1 MIHFKMNDGHEIPA
15 LGFGVYLMTSAEVEE
30 FLPKAIEAG
39 YRHIDTANAYFNEV
53 AVGKVIRESGI
64 PREDFFVTT
73 KLFPQS
79 YPYEQCKADI
89 DATLE
94 RLGLDYVDLLLFHQP
109 YGDYVD
115 GWRAMEEAVRA
126 GKVRSIGLSNFPAH
140 KIEQIMNAKPED
152 RRSIFEEATGIIVF
166 KSRKQDIE
174 RRLANSYTNLN
185 IFLQRMGEVEHMLTP
200 LARQAEKTKKYK
212 ELCEQLNHNEINLD
226 IYKHDNAESARASIG
241 SVLSRIQAEIDE
253 SRKEAEGMDEKYAEN
268 RRRIAQSDEL
278 LQKLNEKIL
287 EYTVEM
293 QKKEG
298 DVNVI
303 RARITFFEQQKEGEE
318 KAVEEGGARL
328 EAIGGELT
336 AAQNSAD
343 DYEKKILDAQR
354 ESETLSGEIAALKVR
369 GALRRVAK
377 EHRRHHRK
385 PLGDP
390 PEHRHPLRQKGGGG
404 GAHRRNRRRRRIAQG
419 RNRGG

>member
-140 KIEQIMNAKPED
+140 KIEQIMKVAQIKPAALQVELNPYWNQHALKAELAKIGLGDIVYEGWYPFGHGDAKLLAEPV
-152 RRSIFEEATGIIVF
+152 IAKIAEAHG
-166 KSRKQDIE
+166 K
-174 RRLANSYTNLN
+174 
-185 IFLQRMGEVEHMLTP
+185 
-200 LARQAEKTKKYK
+200 
-212 ELCEQLNHNEINLD
+212 
-226 IYKHDNAESARASIG
+226 
-241 SVLSRIQAEIDE
+241 
-253 SRKEAEGMDEKYAEN
+253 
-268 RRRIAQSDEL
+268 
-278 LQKLNEKIL
+278 
-287 EYTVEM
+287 
-293 QKKEG
+293 
-298 DVNVI
+298 
-303 RARITFFEQQKEGEE
+303 
-318 KAVEEGGARL
+318 
-328 EAIGGELT
+328 T
-336 AAQNSAD
+336 AAQVILRWMLQEGVVTFPKTTNPQH
-343 DYEKKILDAQR
+343 ILDNIDVFDF
-354 ESETLSGEIAALKVR
+354 ELSDDEMTRINALPQKAYYDV
-369 GALRRVAK
+369 
-377 EHRRHHRK
+377 
-385 PLGDP
+385 
-390 PEHRHPLRQKGGGG
+390 PEKAPDFVLVQNDYSKQ
-404 GAHRRNRRRRRIAQG
+404 A
-419 RNRGG
+419 

>member
-126 GKVRSIGLSNFPAH
+126 GKVRSIGLSNFPAR
-140 KIEQIMNAKPED
+140 KIEQIMEVAQIKPAALQVELNPYWNQHALKAELAKIGLGDIVYEGWYPFGHGDAKLLAEPVIAKIAEAHGKTVAQVILRWMLQEGVVTFPKTTNPQHVLDNIDVFDFELSDDEMTRINALP
-152 RRSIFEEATGIIVF
+152 
-166 KSRKQDIE
+166 
-174 RRLANSYTNLN
+174 
-185 IFLQRMGEVEHMLTP
+185 
-200 LARQAEKTKKYK
+200 
-212 ELCEQLNHNEINLD
+212 
-226 IYKHDNAESARASIG
+226 
-241 SVLSRIQAEIDE
+241 
-253 SRKEAEGMDEKYAEN
+253 
-268 RRRIAQSDEL
+268 
-278 LQKLNEKIL
+278 QKA
-287 EYTVEM
+287 YY
-293 QKKEG
+293 
-298 DVNVI
+298 DVP
-303 RARITFFEQQKEGEE
+303 E
-318 KAVEEGGARL
+318 KAPDFVL
-328 EAIGGELT
+328 V
-336 AAQNSAD
+336 QN
-343 DYEKKILDAQR
+343 DYSKQA
-354 ESETLSGEIAALKVR
+354 
-369 GALRRVAK
+369 
-377 EHRRHHRK
+377 
-385 PLGDP
+385 
-390 PEHRHPLRQKGGGG
+390 
-404 GAHRRNRRRRRIAQG
+404 
-419 RNRGG
+419 

>member
-140 KIEQIMNAKPED
+140 KIEQIMKVAQIKPAALQVELNPYWNQHALKAELGKMDLEDVVLEGWYPFGHGDAKLLAEPVIAKIAEAHGKTVAQVILRWMLQEGVVTFPKTTNPQHILDNIDVFDFELSDDEMTRINALPQKAYYDVP
-152 RRSIFEEATGIIVF
+152 EEAPDFVLMQNDY
-166 KSRKQDIE
+166 SKQ
-174 RRLANSYTNLN
+174 A
-185 IFLQRMGEVEHMLTP
+185 
-200 LARQAEKTKKYK
+200 
-212 ELCEQLNHNEINLD
+212 
-226 IYKHDNAESARASIG
+226 
-241 SVLSRIQAEIDE
+241 
-253 SRKEAEGMDEKYAEN
+253 
-268 RRRIAQSDEL
+268 
-278 LQKLNEKIL
+278 
-287 EYTVEM
+287 
-293 QKKEG
+293 
-298 DVNVI
+298 
-303 RARITFFEQQKEGEE
+303 
-318 KAVEEGGARL
+318 
-328 EAIGGELT
+328 
-336 AAQNSAD
+336 
-343 DYEKKILDAQR
+343 
-354 ESETLSGEIAALKVR
+354 
-369 GALRRVAK
+369 
-377 EHRRHHRK
+377 
-385 PLGDP
+385 
-390 PEHRHPLRQKGGGG
+390 
-404 GAHRRNRRRRRIAQG
+404 
-419 RNRGG
+419 

>member
-126 GKVRSIGLSNFPAH
+126 GKVRSIGLSNFPVH
-140 KIEQIMNAKPED
+140 KIEQIMEVAQIKPAALQVELNPYWNQHALKAELAKIGLGDIVYEGWYPFGHGDAKLLAEPVIAKIAEAHGKTVAQVILRWMLQEGVVTFPKTTNPQHILDNIDVFDFELSDDEMTRINALPQKAYYDVP
-152 RRSIFEEATGIIVF
+152 EEAPDFVLVQNDY
-166 KSRKQDIE
+166 SKQ
-174 RRLANSYTNLN
+174 A
-185 IFLQRMGEVEHMLTP
+185 
-200 LARQAEKTKKYK
+200 
-212 ELCEQLNHNEINLD
+212 
-226 IYKHDNAESARASIG
+226 
-241 SVLSRIQAEIDE
+241 
-253 SRKEAEGMDEKYAEN
+253 
-268 RRRIAQSDEL
+268 
-278 LQKLNEKIL
+278 
-287 EYTVEM
+287 
-293 QKKEG
+293 
-298 DVNVI
+298 
-303 RARITFFEQQKEGEE
+303 
-318 KAVEEGGARL
+318 
-328 EAIGGELT
+328 
-336 AAQNSAD
+336 
-343 DYEKKILDAQR
+343 
-354 ESETLSGEIAALKVR
+354 
-369 GALRRVAK
+369 
-377 EHRRHHRK
+377 
-385 PLGDP
+385 
-390 PEHRHPLRQKGGGG
+390 
-404 GAHRRNRRRRRIAQG
+404 
-419 RNRGG
+419 

>member
-126 GKVRSIGLSNFPAH
+126 GKVRSIGLSNFPAR
-140 KIEQIMNAKPED
+140 KIEQIMKVAQIKPAALQVELNPYWNQHALKAELAKIGLGDIVYEGWYPFGHGDAKLLAEPVLAK
-152 RRSIFEEATGIIVF
+152 IAEAHG
-166 KSRKQDIE
+166 K
-174 RRLANSYTNLN
+174 
-185 IFLQRMGEVEHMLTP
+185 
-200 LARQAEKTKKYK
+200 
-212 ELCEQLNHNEINLD
+212 
-226 IYKHDNAESARASIG
+226 
-241 SVLSRIQAEIDE
+241 
-253 SRKEAEGMDEKYAEN
+253 
-268 RRRIAQSDEL
+268 
-278 LQKLNEKIL
+278 
-287 EYTVEM
+287 
-293 QKKEG
+293 
-298 DVNVI
+298 
-303 RARITFFEQQKEGEE
+303 
-318 KAVEEGGARL
+318 
-328 EAIGGELT
+328 T
-336 AAQNSAD
+336 AAQVILRWMLQEGVVTFPKTTNPQHVLDNIDVFDFELSD
-343 DYEKKILDAQR
+343 DEMAHINALPQKAYYDVPEKAPDFVLVQNDYSKQA
-354 ESETLSGEIAALKVR
+354 
-369 GALRRVAK
+369 
-377 EHRRHHRK
+377 
-385 PLGDP
+385 
-390 PEHRHPLRQKGGGG
+390 
-404 GAHRRNRRRRRIAQG
+404 
-419 RNRGG
+419 

>member
-140 KIEQIMNAKPED
+140 KIEQIMKVAQIKPAALQVELNPYWNQHALKAELAKIGLGDIVYEGWYPFGHGDAKLLADPVIAKIAEAHGKTVAQVILRWMLQEGVVTFPKTTNPQHILD
-152 RRSIFEEATGIIVF
+152 NIDVFDFE
-166 KSRKQDIE
+166 
-174 RRLANSYTNLN
+174 
-185 IFLQRMGEVEHMLTP
+185 
-200 LARQAEKTKKYK
+200 
-212 ELCEQLNHNEINLD
+212 
-226 IYKHDNAESARASIG
+226 
-241 SVLSRIQAEIDE
+241 LSDDE
-253 SRKEAEGMDEKYAEN
+253 M
-268 RRRIAQSDEL
+268 
-278 LQKLNEKIL
+278 
-287 EYTVEM
+287 
-293 QKKEG
+293 
-298 DVNVI
+298 
-303 RARITFFEQQKEGEE
+303 ARINALPQKAYYDVPE
-318 KAVEEGGARL
+318 KAPDFVL
-328 EAIGGELT
+328 V
-336 AAQNSAD
+336 QN
-343 DYEKKILDAQR
+343 DYSKQA
-354 ESETLSGEIAALKVR
+354 
-369 GALRRVAK
+369 
-377 EHRRHHRK
+377 
-385 PLGDP
+385 
-390 PEHRHPLRQKGGGG
+390 
-404 GAHRRNRRRRRIAQG
+404 
-419 RNRGG
+419 

>member
-126 GKVRSIGLSNFPAH
+126 GKVRSIGLSNFPAR
-140 KIEQIMNAKPED
+140 KIEQIMKVAQIKPAALQVELNPYWNQHALKAELAKIGLGDIVYEGWYPFGHGDAKLLAEPVLAK
-152 RRSIFEEATGIIVF
+152 IAEAHG
-166 KSRKQDIE
+166 K
-174 RRLANSYTNLN
+174 
-185 IFLQRMGEVEHMLTP
+185 
-200 LARQAEKTKKYK
+200 
-212 ELCEQLNHNEINLD
+212 
-226 IYKHDNAESARASIG
+226 
-241 SVLSRIQAEIDE
+241 
-253 SRKEAEGMDEKYAEN
+253 
-268 RRRIAQSDEL
+268 
-278 LQKLNEKIL
+278 
-287 EYTVEM
+287 
-293 QKKEG
+293 
-298 DVNVI
+298 
-303 RARITFFEQQKEGEE
+303 
-318 KAVEEGGARL
+318 
-328 EAIGGELT
+328 T
-336 AAQNSAD
+336 AAQVILRWMLQEGVVTFPKTTNPQHVLDNIDVFDFELSD
-343 DYEKKILDAQR
+343 DEMTRINALPQKAYYDVPEKAPDFVLVQNDYSKQA
-354 ESETLSGEIAALKVR
+354 
-369 GALRRVAK
+369 
-377 EHRRHHRK
+377 
-385 PLGDP
+385 
-390 PEHRHPLRQKGGGG
+390 
-404 GAHRRNRRRRRIAQG
+404 
-419 RNRGG
+419 

>member
-126 GKVRSIGLSNFPAH
+126 GKVRSIGLSNFPAR
-140 KIEQIMNAKPED
+140 KIEQIMEVAQIKPAALQVELNPYWNQHALKAELAKIGLGDIVYEGWYPFGHGDAKLLAEPVIAKIAEAHGKTVAQVILRWMLQEGVVTFPKTTNPQHILDNIDVFDFELSDDEMTRINALP
-152 RRSIFEEATGIIVF
+152 
-166 KSRKQDIE
+166 
-174 RRLANSYTNLN
+174 
-185 IFLQRMGEVEHMLTP
+185 
-200 LARQAEKTKKYK
+200 
-212 ELCEQLNHNEINLD
+212 
-226 IYKHDNAESARASIG
+226 
-241 SVLSRIQAEIDE
+241 
-253 SRKEAEGMDEKYAEN
+253 
-268 RRRIAQSDEL
+268 
-278 LQKLNEKIL
+278 QKA
-287 EYTVEM
+287 YY
-293 QKKEG
+293 
-298 DVNVI
+298 DVP
-303 RARITFFEQQKEGEE
+303 E
-318 KAVEEGGARL
+318 KAPDFVL
-328 EAIGGELT
+328 V
-336 AAQNSAD
+336 QN
-343 DYEKKILDAQR
+343 DYSKQA
-354 ESETLSGEIAALKVR
+354 
-369 GALRRVAK
+369 
-377 EHRRHHRK
+377 
-385 PLGDP
+385 
-390 PEHRHPLRQKGGGG
+390 
-404 GAHRRNRRRRRIAQG
+404 
-419 RNRGG
+419 

>member
-126 GKVRSIGLSNFPAH
+126 GKVRSIGLSNFPAR
-140 KIEQIMNAKPED
+140 KIGQIMEVAQIKPAALQVELNPYWNQHALKAELAKIGLGDIVYEGWYPFGHGDAKLLAEPVIAKIAEAHGKTVAQVILRWMLQEGVVTFPKTTNPQHVLD
-152 RRSIFEEATGIIVF
+152 NIDVFDFE
-166 KSRKQDIE
+166 
-174 RRLANSYTNLN
+174 
-185 IFLQRMGEVEHMLTP
+185 
-200 LARQAEKTKKYK
+200 
-212 ELCEQLNHNEINLD
+212 
-226 IYKHDNAESARASIG
+226 
-241 SVLSRIQAEIDE
+241 LSDDE
-253 SRKEAEGMDEKYAEN
+253 M
-268 RRRIAQSDEL
+268 
-278 LQKLNEKIL
+278 
-287 EYTVEM
+287 
-293 QKKEG
+293 
-298 DVNVI
+298 
-303 RARITFFEQQKEGEE
+303 ARINALPQKAYYDVPE
-318 KAVEEGGARL
+318 KAPDFVL
-328 EAIGGELT
+328 V
-336 AAQNSAD
+336 QN
-343 DYEKKILDAQR
+343 DYSKQA
-354 ESETLSGEIAALKVR
+354 
-369 GALRRVAK
+369 
-377 EHRRHHRK
+377 
-385 PLGDP
+385 
-390 PEHRHPLRQKGGGG
+390 
-404 GAHRRNRRRRRIAQG
+404 
-419 RNRGG
+419 

>member
-140 KIEQIMNAKPED
+140 KIEQIMKVAQIKPAALQVELNPYWNQHALKAELAKIGLGDIVYEGWYPFGHGDAKLLAEPVIVKIAEAHGKTVAQVILRWMLQEGVVTFPKTTNPQHVLD
-152 RRSIFEEATGIIVF
+152 NIDVFDFE
-166 KSRKQDIE
+166 
-174 RRLANSYTNLN
+174 
-185 IFLQRMGEVEHMLTP
+185 
-200 LARQAEKTKKYK
+200 
-212 ELCEQLNHNEINLD
+212 
-226 IYKHDNAESARASIG
+226 
-241 SVLSRIQAEIDE
+241 LSDDE
-253 SRKEAEGMDEKYAEN
+253 M
-268 RRRIAQSDEL
+268 
-278 LQKLNEKIL
+278 
-287 EYTVEM
+287 
-293 QKKEG
+293 
-298 DVNVI
+298 
-303 RARITFFEQQKEGEE
+303 ARINALPQKAYYDVPE
-318 KAVEEGGARL
+318 KAPDFVL
-328 EAIGGELT
+328 V
-336 AAQNSAD
+336 QN
-343 DYEKKILDAQR
+343 DYSKQA
-354 ESETLSGEIAALKVR
+354 
-369 GALRRVAK
+369 
-377 EHRRHHRK
+377 
-385 PLGDP
+385 
-390 PEHRHPLRQKGGGG
+390 
-404 GAHRRNRRRRRIAQG
+404 
-419 RNRGG
+419 

>member
-126 GKVRSIGLSNFPAH
+126 GKVRSIGLSNFPAR
-140 KIEQIMNAKPED
+140 KIEQIMEVAQIKPAALQVELNPYWNQHALKAELAKIGLGDIVYEGWYPFGHGDAKLLAEPVIAKIAEAHGKTVAQVILRWMLQEGVVTFPKTTNPQHILD
-152 RRSIFEEATGIIVF
+152 NIDVFDFE
-166 KSRKQDIE
+166 
-174 RRLANSYTNLN
+174 
-185 IFLQRMGEVEHMLTP
+185 
-200 LARQAEKTKKYK
+200 
-212 ELCEQLNHNEINLD
+212 
-226 IYKHDNAESARASIG
+226 
-241 SVLSRIQAEIDE
+241 LSDDE
-253 SRKEAEGMDEKYAEN
+253 M
-268 RRRIAQSDEL
+268 
-278 LQKLNEKIL
+278 
-287 EYTVEM
+287 
-293 QKKEG
+293 
-298 DVNVI
+298 
-303 RARITFFEQQKEGEE
+303 ARINALPQKAYYDVPE
-318 KAVEEGGARL
+318 KAPDFVL
-328 EAIGGELT
+328 V
-336 AAQNSAD
+336 QN
-343 DYEKKILDAQR
+343 DYSKQA
-354 ESETLSGEIAALKVR
+354 
-369 GALRRVAK
+369 
-377 EHRRHHRK
+377 
-385 PLGDP
+385 
-390 PEHRHPLRQKGGGG
+390 
-404 GAHRRNRRRRRIAQG
+404 
-419 RNRGG
+419 